1 MFESLNP
8 DSSTDEIDFAA
19 NVDSALTL
27 SENRAIMSE
36 AYPQFAWYKQAVEE
50 IRIPSRVQEEEEEID
65 RLYAEYLT
73 VAGS

>member
-19 NVDSALTL
+19 NVDSALTV

-50 IRIPSRVQEEEEEID
+50 INVRRMQEEEEGID
-65 RLYAEYLT
+65 RLYEEYLWNI
-73 VAGS
+73 G

>member
-36 AYPQFAWYKQAVEE
+36 AYPQFAWYKQAVELVE
-50 IRIPSRVQEEEEEID
+50 VRREMERDEEID

-73 VAGS
+73 VVGS

>member
-8 DSSTDEIDFAA
+8 EESSDQIDFAA

-27 SENRAIMSE
+27 SENRAILGE

-50 IRIPSRVQEEEEEID
+50 ISVRRKQEEDSEID
-65 RLYAEYLT
+65 RLYDEYLRNL
-73 VAGS
+73 A